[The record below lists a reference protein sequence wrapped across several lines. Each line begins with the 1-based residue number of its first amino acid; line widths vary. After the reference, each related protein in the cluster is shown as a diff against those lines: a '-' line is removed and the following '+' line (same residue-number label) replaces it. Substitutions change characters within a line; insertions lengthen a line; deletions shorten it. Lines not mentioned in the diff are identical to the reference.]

1 MGFGLNVPTL
11 TYVEAREELEG
22 IIALRPPVILGFT
35 LVPDYVLDI
44 IELAH
49 FGPPGEV
56 LNFPT
61 TVFAAIVVV
70 KVLHDAPN
78 IRGGSATPLPRPRP
92 WSPLNPS

>member
-1 MGFGLNVPTL
+1 MPTL